1 MLALLW
7 GSSSARH
14 RIEDDEQVGFV
25 FSLVGRIAKEL
36 SIAHL
41 AWCAFLIFEVV
52 CALWSVTP
60 ATLQAAL
67 NNLVVVLRVQDGE
80 VLLDGANAHRTL
92 GLDEMP
98 PDMPLLLTAMQ
109 DPRFFD
115 HGGVD
120 VLGIARAVLANV
132 THLGLNEGASTLT
145 MRLAKTSLTGASPTL
160 ARKII

>member
-1 MLALLW
+1 M
-7 GSSSARH
+7 ARS
-14 RIEDDEQVGFV
+14 
-25 FSLVGRIAKEL
+25 FSTVPTHTVR
-36 SIAHL
+36 S
-41 AWCAFLIFEVV
+41 
-52 CALWSVTP
+52 
-60 ATLQAAL
+60 
-67 NNLVVVLRVQDGE
+67 
-80 VLLDGANAHRTL
+80 

-98 PDMPLLLTAMQ
+98 PDMPLLLTATQ